1 MKALFHSYFFFH
13 LTVFC
18 YQLCFLMTAMCT
30 LPDCQ
35 SVLSVRVL
43 AWVNSGSDVVLT
55 FHGTAV
61 FYDLSFPP
69 LFIKEVTSLSFIF
82 EALFLLVF
90 AVIPYH
96 ILIVPS
102 KKLGGSMF
110 TANPWI
116 CISGELGETGVLQIP
131 RNILEMTFEV
141 CIAWYKKCFG
151 CSVCSVLNFSL
162 AVTSCNTFHI
172 FSLCG

>member
-1 MKALFHSYFFFH
+1 MCWCSGMSVLVSFWYVVGFFFYSLPAVLSDYITILFPPQKCYFF
-13 LTVFC
+13 L
-18 YQLCFLMTAMCT
+18 
-30 LPDCQ
+30 
-35 SVLSVRVL
+35 
-43 AWVNSGSDVVLT
+43 
-55 FHGTAV
+55 
-61 FYDLSFPP
+61 
-69 LFIKEVTSLSFIF
+69 
-82 EALFLLVF
+82 F

-141 CIAWYKKCFG
+141 CIKK
-151 CSVCSVLNFSL
+151 
-162 AVTSCNTFHI
+162 
-172 FSLCG
+172 